1 MDVTPQ
7 SSLPISVEQSKL
19 LGNAKR
25 IKIIA
30 AIQDKPKTAKQVADE
45 LKQTPG
51 SIHYH
56 IQKLYEGGLID
67 LVDTQSAGGIIE
79 KYYKAKAKWYSS
91 ECDQFNDPALAQDL
105 DDVSRTLLSLRLY
118 LSPRQ
123 REELV
128 SEFRSFLEQWV
139 RKTADN
145 HEDNSQE
152 FAIGVKMVSTEQK
165 S

>member
-1 MDVTPQ
+1 MDFTPQ

-30 AIQDKPKTAKQVADE
+30 ALQDKPKTAKQVADE

-79 KYYKAKAKWYSS
+79 KYYKAKAAWYSS
-91 ECDQFNDPALAQDL
+91 EGAQFNDPALAQDL
-105 DDVSRTLLSLRLY
+105 DDASRTLLSLRLY
-118 LSPRQ
+118 LSPVQ

-139 RKTADN
+139 QKTADN

-152 FAIGVKMVSTEQK
+152 FAIGVKVVSTEQE